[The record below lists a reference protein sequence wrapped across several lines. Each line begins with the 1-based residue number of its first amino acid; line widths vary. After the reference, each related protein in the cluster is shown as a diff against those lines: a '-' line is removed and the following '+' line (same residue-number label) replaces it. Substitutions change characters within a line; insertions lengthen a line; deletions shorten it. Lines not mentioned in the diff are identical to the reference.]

1 MASTDYL
8 TAVLALAFVV
18 GLIALLGWA
27 VRRFGLIP
35 GASAVTRTGRRI
47 KIVEVTPIDV
57 RRKLVL
63 IRRDQA
69 EHLVLLGAQRDLV
82 IETGINAAAT
92 TGAAPATE
100 SGPAA

>member
-1 MASTDYL
+1 MANTDYL
-8 TAVLALAFVV
+8 TAVVALAFVV
-18 GLIALLGWA
+18 GLIAMIGWA

-35 GASAVTRTGRRI
+35 GASAVIRGGRRI

-63 IRRDQA
+63 IRRDDA

-82 IETGINAAAT
+82 IETRIE
-92 TGAAPATE
+92 TGAPRGGAPAV

>member
-1 MASTDYL
+1 MENTDYL
-8 TAVLALAFVV
+8 TAVVALAFVV
-18 GLIALLGWA
+18 GLIAMIGWA

-35 GASAVTRTGRRI
+35 GASAVIRGGRRI

-63 IRRDQA
+63 IRRDDT

-82 IETGINAAAT
+82 IETGVESGTPNGGPSTT
-92 TGAAPATE
+92 TGSAA
-100 SGPAA
+100 

>member
-1 MASTDYL
+1 MANSDYL
-8 TAVLALAFVV
+8 TAVVALAFVV

-27 VRRFGLIP
+27 IRRFGLIP
-35 GASAVTRTGRRI
+35 GASAVIRGGRRI

-82 IETGINAAAT
+82 IETGI
-92 TGAAPATE
+92 E
-100 SGPAA
+100 SGSASGSTPKVESNA

>member
-1 MASTDYL
+1 MENTDYL
-8 TAVLALAFVV
+8 TAVVALAFVV

-35 GASAVTRTGRRI
+35 GASAVIRGGRRI
-47 KIVEVTPIDV
+47 KILEVTPIDV

-82 IETGINAAAT
+82 IETGIDS
-92 TGAAPATE
+92 GPP
-100 SGPAA
+100 SGPAPKTEPAA

>member
-1 MASTDYL
+1 MESSDYL
-8 TAVLALAFVV
+8 TAIVALAFVV

-35 GASAVTRTGRRI
+35 GASAVRRSGRRI

-57 RRKLVL
+57 RRKLIL
-63 IRRDQA
+63 IRRDHA

-82 IETGINAAAT
+82 IETGI
-92 TGAAPATE
+92 E
-100 SGPAA
+100 SGATAGAVPEAGST

>member
-1 MASTDYL
+1 MENTDYL
-8 TAVLALAFVV
+8 TAVVALAFVV

-35 GASAVTRTGRRI
+35 GASAVIRGGRRI

-69 EHLVLLGAQRDLV
+69 EHLVLLGTQRDLV
-82 IETGINAAAT
+82 IETGIAPEPAPVTEAEAA
-92 TGAAPATE
+92 
-100 SGPAA
+100 S

>member
-1 MASTDYL
+1 MESSDYL

-35 GASAVTRTGRRI
+35 GASAVIRGGRRI

-82 IETGINAAAT
+82 IETGIDGAAA
-92 TGAAPATE
+92 GAPAKSET
-100 SGPAA
+100 GTTA

>member
-1 MASTDYL
+1 MPNSDYL
-8 TAVLALAFVV
+8 TAVVALAFVV

-35 GASAVTRTGRRI
+35 GASAVTRGGKRI

-69 EHLVLLGAQRDLV
+69 EHLILLGAQRDLV
-82 IETGINAAAT
+82 IETGIADSTTAHAPSAAESRP
-92 TGAAPATE
+92 AP
-100 SGPAA
+100 

>member
-1 MASTDYL
+1 MANTDYL
-8 TAVLALAFVV
+8 TAVVALAFVV
-18 GLIALLGWA
+18 GLIAMIGWA

-35 GASAVTRTGRRI
+35 GASAVIRGGRRI

-63 IRRDQA
+63 IRRDET

-82 IETGINAAAT
+82 VERGIETGAT
-92 TGAAPATE
+92 QNGTPAV
-100 SGPAA
+100 SGPAT